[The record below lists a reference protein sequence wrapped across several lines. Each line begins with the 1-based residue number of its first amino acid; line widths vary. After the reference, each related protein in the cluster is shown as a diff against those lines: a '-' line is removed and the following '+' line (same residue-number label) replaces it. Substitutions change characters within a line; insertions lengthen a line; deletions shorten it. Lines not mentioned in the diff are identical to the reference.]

1 MYQSIKDKGN
11 TAMELEEN
19 FDRPSEYDQ
28 GCVPENHGVLLE
40 HHVPH
45 LNMGFHYHPS
55 IEVNFL
61 SGCDMTYSFSGR
73 ELRIGQG
80 QLVVFWAAYP
90 HRVVGVHGE
99 GTITNAYIHLSEFL
113 KWPLPQ
119 DFVNLLLS
127 GAVVTNTVPDVTDF
141 ALSERWA
148 KEKDWFDRSW
158 RSVHTLEV
166 QARLAR
172 LAVSDPRILM
182 PPIYKK
188 ESGSYSRNLV
198 ARFDTMLRFISENY
212 AGPITLNAV
221 ADAANISSNHATT
234 IFRKFLGCTVK
245 HYINNVRLFHAK
257 MMLVESDAK
266 ILTVA
271 LDSGFGSVSAFYE
284 VFRDRIGVSPAI
296 FRREREKIQS

>member
-1 MYQSIKDKGN
+1 
-11 TAMELEEN
+11 MELDEN
-19 FDRPSEYDQ
+19 LDRPSEFAE
-28 GCVPENHGVLLE
+28 GNVPEKHGVLLE

-45 LNMGFHYHPS
+45 FDGNFHFHPS

-61 SGCDMTYSFSGR
+61 HDCAMTYSFSGR
-73 ELRIGQG
+73 ELRVEPGHFI
-80 QLVVFWAAYP
+80 VFWAALP
-90 HRVVGVHGE
+90 HRVIGVE
-99 GTITNAYIHLSEFL
+99 GKGSITNAYVHLSEFFQ
-113 KWPLPQ
+113 WPLPQ
-119 DFVNLLLS
+119 DFVNLLLA
-127 GAVVTNTVPDVTDF
+127 GAVVTNGILDPTDEHLAKRF
-141 ALSERWA
+141 AAER
-148 KEKDWFDRSW
+148 DQRDRTW
-158 RSVHTLEV
+158 RTVHTLEI

-172 LAVSDPRILM
+172 LAAHGPEVLL
-182 PPIYKK
+182 PPVYKK
-188 ESGSYSRNLV
+188 SETNHSRNLV
-198 ARFDTMLRFISENY
+198 SRFDTMLQFVSENY
-212 AGPITLNAV
+212 ARPITLNAV